1 MSRATATDLVYLVSI
16 ASFILALKGL
26 SSPKR
31 ARLGNLVGA
40 AGMLLAIGA
49 TFAQPNLNHLALIV
63 VAMVVGVAIAVPA
76 ARLVKM
82 TAMPQLV
89 AIFNGVGGGAAALV
103 SITEFMHIKAS
114 HPATYV
120 TLEGLLGVLIG
131 PVSFSGSA
139 IAYAKLQELMTGR
152 PVTYPG
158 QHVVNA
164 LVGLSAI

>member
-31 ARLGNLVGA
+31 AGGGNLLGA

-49 TFAQPNLNHLALIV
+49 TFAQPNLSHLALIV

-82 TAMPQLV
+82 TAMPQMV

-103 SITEFMHIKAS
+103 AVVSFLAV
-114 HPATYV
+114 PAPGSLAIYKII
-120 TLEGLLGVLIG
+120 EILLGVLI
-131 PVSFSGSA
+131 
-139 IAYAKLQELMTGR
+139 
-152 PVTYPG
+152 
-158 QHVVNA
+158 
-164 LVGLSAI
+164 